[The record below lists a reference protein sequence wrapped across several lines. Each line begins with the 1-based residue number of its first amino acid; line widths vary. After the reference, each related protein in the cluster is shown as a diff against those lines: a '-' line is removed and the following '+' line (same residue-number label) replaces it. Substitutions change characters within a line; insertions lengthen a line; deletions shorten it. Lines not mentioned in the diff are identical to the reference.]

1 MKKVFTG
8 FLGLSL
14 VAYLSLAALAQGKSG
29 GRSPGGPPA
38 ATHAEHGNNADHR
51 DDSAHAKAENRDD
64 HKATN
69 FESRI
74 EQNPALKSKLQS
86 MLPAGTDL
94 KTAAAGFK
102 NEGQFIAAVHVS
114 KNLDIPFD
122 QLKTKMTGST
132 PMSLGQAIHTLKPNM
147 SQKDADKEADKAEKE
162 AKADEK
168 TKAVKPVT

>member
-1 MKKVFTG
+1 MKKIFTVI
-8 FLGLSL
+8 LGLSL
-14 VAYLSLAALAQGKSG
+14 VAYLSTAGLAQGKGG

-38 ATHAEHGNNADHR
+38 ATHAEHGNNADHHE
-51 DDSAHAKAENRDD
+51 DSAHAKAENRDD
-64 HKATN
+64 HKGTN

-74 EQNPALKSKLQS
+74 ERNPALKSKIEG
-86 MLPAGTDL
+86 MLPAGTSL

-102 NEGQFIAAVHVS
+102 NEGQFIAALHVS

-132 PMSLGQAIHTLKPNM
+132 PMSLGQAIHALKPNM

-162 AKADEK
+162 AKTDEK
-168 TKAVKPVT
+168 AKTPKPVT